1 MNESNL
7 CMLSFDIEDW
17 FQVENLR
24 EKVKREEWDDK
35 ELRVVKNTHKLLSI
49 LDRYNTKA
57 TFFVL
62 GWVSEK
68 VPQLVLEI
76 HNRGHEIACHGHGHE
91 LIYNQTPDEFHKD
104 IQQARLFL
112 EKLIGEKIW
121 GYRAPSFSITEWAID
136 ILKEEGF
143 KYDSSLFPSI
153 IHDRYGKLKSVK
165 LNSKIG
171 VEKVRDNF
179 FEVSISTLDFMGKRI
194 AWGGGG
200 YFRIL
205 PYSLYRTGVRKI
217 LDAGKAF
224 VFYLHPWEIDS
235 LQPKVKNLE
244 FRYRVRHYMG
254 LSKTECKL
262 NKLLQDFK
270 FKTIRKGL
278 KVLF

>member
-1 MNESNL
+1 
-7 CMLSFDIEDW
+7 MLSFDIEDW

-24 EKVKREEWDDK
+24 AKVKREKWDDK

-49 LDRYNTKA
+49 LDRYSTKA

-62 GWVSEK
+62 GWVAEK

-76 HNRGHEIACHGHGHE
+76 HNGGHEIACHGHGHE
-91 LIYNQTPDEFHKD
+91 LIYNQTPDEFRKD
-104 IQQARLFL
+104 IQRAKLFL
-112 EKLIGEKIW
+112 ERLIGEEIW
-121 GYRAPSFSITEWAID
+121 GYRAPSFSVSEWAID

-143 KYDSSLFPSI
+143 KYDSSLFPSL

-165 LNSKIG
+165 LNSQMG

-179 FEVSISTLDFMGKRI
+179 FEVSIPTLDITGKRI
-194 AWGGGG
+194 PWGGGG

-217 LDAGKAF
+217 LNTGKTF
-224 VFYLHPWEIDS
+224 VFYLHAWEIDS
-235 LQPKVKNLE
+235 LQPKVKNLK
-244 FRYRVRHYMG
+244 FRYRARHYIG

-270 FKTIRKGL
+270 FKTIREGL